1 MLDLLQPTRLLTLAL
16 MTLSIGCEV
25 TIRASTDDSLLASS
39 GEPYTYAVS
48 PPDETVSAPRRPK
61 PIVPNATGAWPVAMP
76 FRGVNLAGAEFG
88 KVLPGVEGAD
98 YEWPTMQE
106 VDYYLSKGMNT
117 FRVGFKWERL
127 QPTAYGELDLD
138 YAAKLDALTRYATT
152 RGAFVI
158 LNPHN
163 FARYYGELVGS
174 TAVPDAAFADLWRR
188 LALRHAADPRVMF
201 NLVNEPNTMPTEQW
215 VGAANAAIAA
225 IRDVSAPNTII
236 VPGNGW
242 TGAHSWNEDYY
253 GTPNTK
259 AMLDIFDPWD
269 RVLFEAHQ
277 YLDDTSG
284 GMNGKCASATAGRE
298 RLAPFLQ
305 WLRENHKR
313 GFIGEFAGGDN
324 EMCNAAVAD
333 MLQAMMDASDVL
345 DGWLW
350 WAAGPAWTDNYP
362 FSLDPIDGRDRPQ
375 MSLLTPHLFPV
386 SSQ

>member
-1 MLDLLQPTRLLTLAL
+1 MLAAFSPIRLLALGLVTL
-16 MTLSIGCEV
+16 TIGCEV
-25 TIRASTDDSLLASS
+25 TLRTGADDPLLASS
-39 GEPYTYAVS
+39 
-48 PPDETVSAPRRPK
+48 DETYSHPIAPPSESTSALRKTHAPV
-61 PIVPNATGAWPVAMP
+61 VPGAAPPPVAMP

-88 KVLPGVEGAD
+88 KPLPGVEGKD
-98 YEWPTMQE
+98 YQWPTYEE

-127 QPTAYGELDLD
+127 QPEPYGELDLD
-138 YAAKLDALTRYATT
+138 YVTKLDALVRYAST
-152 RGAFVI
+152 RGAYVI

-163 FARYYGELVGS
+163 FARYYGTVVGS
-174 TAVPDAAFADLWRR
+174 TEVPNGVFADLWRR

-201 NLVNEPNTMPTEQW
+201 NLVNEPNNIPTEQW
-215 VGAANAAIAA
+215 VGAANAAIGA
-225 IRDVSAPNTII
+225 IREIAAPNTII

-259 AMLDIFDPWD
+259 AMLDIVDPWD
-269 RVLFEAHQ
+269 NVLFEAHQ
-277 YLDDTSG
+277 YLDETSG
-284 GMNGKCASATAGRE
+284 GMNGNCTSITAGRE
-298 RLAPFLQ
+298 RLAPFVT
-305 WLRENHKR
+305 WLREHDKR

-324 EMCNAAVAD
+324 ELCNAAVTD
-333 MLQAMMDASDVL
+333 MLGAMMDASDVL

-350 WAAGPAWTDNYP
+350 WAAGPAWTNNYP